1 MCPYIEI
8 LREVF
13 LCPNIEWDNDISEEL
28 MIPEY
33 TCILIT

>member
-1 MCPYIEI
+1 M

-13 LCPNIEWDNDISEEL
+13 LCPNREWDDISEEL

>member
-1 MCPYIEI
+1 MCPSIEM

-13 LCPNIEWDNDISEEL
+13 LCPNRERDNDISEEL